1 MSLSDDSSEQEDF
14 KKNPKPEKC
23 VKIHKLSIDQI
34 NSDRRILIVDDEPYN
49 IMGLKIVLMQTGYGN
64 IKNIIE

>member
-1 MSLSDDSSEQEDF
+1 MSLSDDSSEQEDL

-23 VKIHKLSIDQI
+23 VKIIKLSIDQI

-49 IMGLKIVLMQTGYGN
+49 IMGLKIVLLQAGYGN